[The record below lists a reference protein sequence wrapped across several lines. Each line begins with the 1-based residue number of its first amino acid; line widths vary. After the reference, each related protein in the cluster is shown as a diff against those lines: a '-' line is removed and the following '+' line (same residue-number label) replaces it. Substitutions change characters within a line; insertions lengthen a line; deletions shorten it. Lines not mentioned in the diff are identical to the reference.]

1 MAIHKFKKQLLKE
14 GEIVVTLPIGYNTYL
29 DKLLKE
35 DKDNSRNPKLLT
47 QHFFFFTKR
56 KLNPY
61 RVFGVVGQSPTVLK
75 EKHQEYFSQGFYRR

>member
-1 MAIHKFKKQLLKE
+1 M
-14 GEIVVTLPIGYNTYL
+14 
-29 DKLLKE
+29 
-35 DKDNSRNPKLLT
+35 LT

-75 EKHQEYFSQGFYRR
+75 EKRRMFLVTVFTEGKKVV